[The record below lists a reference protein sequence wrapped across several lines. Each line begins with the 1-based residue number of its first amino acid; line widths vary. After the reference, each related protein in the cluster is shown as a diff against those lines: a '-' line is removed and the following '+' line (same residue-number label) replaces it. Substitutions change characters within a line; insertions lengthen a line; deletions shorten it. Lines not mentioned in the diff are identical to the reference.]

1 MKKIILF
8 ILFCLLSIGFIL
20 AQEDMIDTGLAI
32 ESSKPVATEAIT
44 TSTEIVTIPTEV
56 IQQQEEITT
65 STPESKEP
73 ISTPTSI
80 SEEKVEID
88 TEAKDSEGIIIL
100 SPGEVEPSILEKY
113 IKYEKPSKEKVEV
126 EERAEVIKKEKEEVE
141 GGEVTFEYKE
151 EEAEVVLIE
160 GEPKEKIEKAGLLL
174 LEKAGFIS
182 QDFVEDGIIF
192 NPEKNFSLLQGK
204 FVFVNITVG
213 KPVKKGDKFIV
224 YNDSEEVFNPK
235 TDEYVG
241 RMINV
246 KGIIKINK
254 KIKDN
259 TYNAKIIK
267 SYGIIK
273 DGYKVKL
280 RKEISDY
287 HNKITKKEV
296 KKLLDVEGFIIK
308 AKNKDKVSI
317 LNKKDIVYIDRGLEH
332 GILPGIKMDIIKPGE
347 AGSENEKIN
356 IVGKVLVI
364 NCMKNNSTAIIVSQ
378 NDIVKIGDIVRTI
391 KK

>member
-1 MKKIILF
+1 MKKNILIILF
-8 ILFCLLSIGFIL
+8 WLLSIGFIL

-246 KGIIKINK
+246 NGIIKINK
-254 KIKDN
+254 K
-259 TYNAKIIK
+259 
-267 SYGIIK
+267 
-273 DGYKVKL
+273 VK
-280 RKEISDY
+280 EW
-287 HNKITKKEV
+287 
-296 KKLLDVEGFIIK
+296 
-308 AKNKDKVSI
+308 
-317 LNKKDIVYIDRGLEH
+317 YI
-332 GILPGIKMDIIKPGE
+332 
-347 AGSENEKIN
+347 GSSCI
-356 IVGKVLVI
+356 
-364 NCMKNNSTAIIVSQ
+364 
-378 NDIVKIGDIVRTI
+378 
-391 KK
+391 